1 MSGGMQ
7 LLPDPLYSLPTD
19 NTYILAITSTDNGRI
34 FLAGKDGCLYEV
46 AYQVTCFYTQ
56 AFFIVSLLWDLSNI
70 SSKTCQVGSLFSSV
84 IVLRILVAQ
93 QLRGDAFS
101 LKKKCL

>member
-1 MSGGMQ
+1 MFTEGAGSLNDSMSGGMQ

-46 AYQVTCFYTQ
+46 AYQVT
-56 AFFIVSLLWDLSNI
+56 
-70 SSKTCQVGSLFSSV
+70 VGFTHRLFSLFHCCGISAVVALKHVRFAVSV
-84 IVLRILVAQ
+84 LL
-93 QLRGDAFS
+93 
-101 LKKKCL
+101 

>member
-46 AYQVTCFYTQ
+46 AYQVTIGFTHRH
-56 AFFIVSLLWDLSNI
+56 F
-70 SSKTCQVGSLFSSV
+70 SLFHCCG
-84 IVLRILVAQ
+84 I
-93 QLRGDAFS
+93 
-101 LKKKCL
+101 